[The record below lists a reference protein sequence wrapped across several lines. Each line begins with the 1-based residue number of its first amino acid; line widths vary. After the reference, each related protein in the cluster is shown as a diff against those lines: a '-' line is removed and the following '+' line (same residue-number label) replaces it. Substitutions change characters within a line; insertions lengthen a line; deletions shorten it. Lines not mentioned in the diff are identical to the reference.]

1 MRKKRKTITAD
12 HIRSINSLMEHKMSR
27 REISTILDISETA
40 AKKYYLIISVLKNPN
55 KEDLNRVVSVYF
67 DNLNGAT
74 KTFNWMCDILN
85 IPHMPKEMFEVDV
98 PEVKE
103 EQLILADYE
112 DSSLADEIKSMSKT
126 LETVSADV
134 KNIGDRID
142 GVVAA
147 MVSLYKNAFFEKEG
161 M

>member
-12 HIRSINSLMEHKMSR
+12 LIKSINSLMGHKVSR
-27 REISTILDISETA
+27 REISTILNISETA

-55 KEDLNRVVSVYF
+55 KEDLNHIVSVYF
-67 DNLNGAT
+67 DNLNSAT
-74 KTFNWMCDILN
+74 KAFDWICDILS

-126 LETVSADV
+126 LETVSTDV
-134 KNIGDRID
+134 KNIGERID

-147 MVSLYKNAFFEKEG
+147 MISLYKNAFFEKEG